1 MGYKPGF
8 KAADVPED
16 SGNGNYS
23 PIPAGDYTVIIDKM
37 EDKDTK
43 SGGVGL
49 NTVYQVVDGQHKG
62 RLLFDFINV
71 ENKSEIAERI
81 GRKRLCELSW
91 ACGFADAVD
100 DTDKLLHKPFKV
112 SVTVEKDNYKSNRD
126 GCTVMQNVVKKIHFS
141 KPDFSAALAVEEVIH
156 GDRLDYP
163 VGVEQ
168 EDDPLPF

>member
-16 SGNGNYS
+16 TGGNYS
-23 PIPAGDYTVIIDKM
+23 PIPAGDYMVIIDKV
-37 EDKDTK
+37 EAKETK

-71 ENKSEIAERI
+71 ENKNEIAERI

-91 ACGFADAVD
+91 ACGFTDTVD

-112 SVTVEKDNYKSNRD
+112 GVVVEKDNYKSNRD
-126 GCTVMQNVVKKIHFS
+126 GCEVMQNTVKKIHFS
-141 KPDFSAALAVEEVIH
+141 KPEAV
-156 GDRLDYP
+156 P
-163 VGVEQ
+163 VGAPVEDTE
-168 EDDPLPF
+168 EDSLPF